1 MSFKFKEIFLKLTE
15 YTIPYGH
22 EDKIIPYINDI
33 ISKYGYNLKKDNIG
47 NYYVIVGNSK
57 TLFTTHLD
65 TYSVKYEKV
74 NHIIDNDW
82 IKTDKSTIL
91 GGDNKN
97 GTTILLYLISK
108 NIPGTYYFFIGEEPI
123 LSGCIYGSRSLYQKN
138 PKFLKKYNK
147 AIAFDRKQTG
157 SIVTRQLARQCC
169 SNEFADY
176 LISEFKKNGLN
187 FQKDP
192 NAYYTDTASFLDI
205 IPEITNISAG
215 GWGEHTNNEKTL
227 ITYVESVALA
237 ASKINWEN
245 APIIRE
251 PKPIITIKNDK
262 KYPKSVYN
270 ESVKIFDLI
279 DNIFSNYGYRCLN
292 INQFNID
299 TNMIFS
305 HWHKNSEF
313 EIKIINDIIYVNN
326 EKIGDFYLFKK
337 YFNVQ
342 LEEYLDEDDFIDNLN
357 KPILNKQ
364 EMDNILKKYYSNSNE
379 LINLINNQKI
389 DYILYKNNKFHI
401 IL

>member
-33 ISKYGYNLKKDNIG
+33 ISKYGHNLKKDNIG

-123 LSGCIYGSRSLYQKN
+123 LSGGIYGSRSLFQKN
-138 PKFLKKYNK
+138 PNFLKKYNK

-187 FQKDP
+187 FQKDS

-251 PKPIITIKNDK
+251 PKPIITIKNNK
-262 KYPKSVYN
+262 KYPKQVYDKSI
-270 ESVKIFDLI
+270 EIFNLI

-292 INQFNID
+292 INKFNVD

-337 YFNVQ
+337 YFNILGV
-342 LEEYLDEDDFIDNLN
+342 YFDEDDFIDNLN

-379 LINLINNQKI
+379 LIKLINNHDI
-389 DYILYKNNKFHI
+389 NYISFKNNKFYI
-401 IL
+401 KI